1 MNSKAVTR
9 VLVLLP
15 SLAAASIAGAQVVTT
30 TTKQVLDT
38 VAVFG
43 GTDVYGID
51 YSVEGNPAANELGAS
66 SAVALRACKLTS
78 NQGLFC
84 IDANKNVV
92 RWSNPA
98 VPTGETLFNCAD
110 ISELD
115 GKSEE
120 TCTAITLDP
129 AGNIWLA
136 GKNKGKTHSLLR
148 LRSCPNS
155 GDVGA
160 ADDSFCIDLWATGR
174 PLLLDI
180 EYIGGDA
187 AQAFP
192 YGKGV
197 LGLQERKTV
206 VFFRDRTDR
215 KVEELGSGKS
225 GWGLAGS
232 EQLQGVTL
240 LQPISQTTEDFVLV
254 TTSSGRVVARSV
266 QTPGHRELYNL
277 ADPTCTS
284 RTPQYGIRAS
294 AKSES
299 VYVTDRDCGTLVSF
313 ASSVDTGGLTLA
325 VVETV
330 GATEGLDTAPEGPT
344 IAAGIG
350 IDMAACS
357 GECEATPGA
366 YLRVSADNLAGGKSG
381 LTLFQVKGLP
391 DCRWPPASALAACAG
406 KPVIGVAVTDGS
418 CDVGSESGNPGLPA
432 NCLSEALRLR
442 EPSALDGVLERA
454 QQYLNVTPLLPLEI
468 TDLFPDGL
476 PAIMISPHYWA
487 SEEDR
492 IFEAFFG
499 IPEEGVTF
507 TGTIDGRYQ
516 LEQLIEGRTDTF
528 CEPPMPGDDY
538 VDLLEWDVATRVS
551 ERYVGVDGLFVD
563 TLVNDGCG
571 SLKTKSPGWSMVSY
585 GLGVMP
591 HPVVLDNDAVFAR
604 LLETLG
610 NELVY
615 VVEELACKP
624 VDTGG
629 PVAPIT
635 DCSTLGSA
643 MLNTVDKLDKCIV
656 ATYQPK
662 QSASNQNCQSFLS
675 QLGGFKEALAS
686 AASACPEDRASCDP
700 ANRLGEIEARTA
712 TLEYVYHDKF
722 APSVPDGGFCRE
734 SDTCTP

>member
-1 MNSKAVTR
+1 M
-9 VLVLLP
+9 
-15 SLAAASIAGAQVVTT
+15 
-30 TTKQVLDT
+30 
-38 VAVFG
+38 
-43 GTDVYGID
+43 
-51 YSVEGNPAANELGAS
+51 
-66 SAVALRACKLTS
+66 
-78 NQGLFC
+78 
-84 IDANKNVV
+84 
-92 RWSNPA
+92 
-98 VPTGETLFNCAD
+98 
-110 ISELD
+110 
-115 GKSEE
+115 
-120 TCTAITLDP
+120 
-129 AGNIWLA
+129 
-136 GKNKGKTHSLLR
+136 
-148 LRSCPNS
+148 
-155 GDVGA
+155 
-160 ADDSFCIDLWATGR
+160 
-174 PLLLDI
+174 
-180 EYIGGDA
+180 
-187 AQAFP
+187 
-192 YGKGV
+192 
-197 LGLQERKTV
+197 
-206 VFFRDRTDR
+206 
-215 KVEELGSGKS
+215 
-225 GWGLAGS
+225 
-232 EQLQGVTL
+232 
-240 LQPISQTTEDFVLV
+240 
-254 TTSSGRVVARSV
+254 
-266 QTPGHRELYNL
+266 
-277 ADPTCTS
+277 
-284 RTPQYGIRAS
+284 
-294 AKSES
+294 
-299 VYVTDRDCGTLVSF
+299 
-313 ASSVDTGGLTLA
+313 
-325 VVETV
+325 
-330 GATEGLDTAPEGPT
+330 
-344 IAAGIG
+344 
-350 IDMAACS
+350 
-357 GECEATPGA
+357 
-366 YLRVSADNLAGGKSG
+366 SADNLAGGKSG

-476 PAIMISPHYWA
+476 PAIIISPHYWA
-487 SEEDR
+487 SEE
-492 IFEAFFG
+492 
-499 IPEEGVTF
+499 
-507 TGTIDGRYQ
+507 
-516 LEQLIEGRTDTF
+516 
-528 CEPPMPGDDY
+528 
-538 VDLLEWDVATRVS
+538 EWDVATRVS

-563 TLVNDGCG
+563 TIVNDGCG